1 MTGIHFCILEAVLY
15 IIKRQKW
22 IQKKSEGSVTLYY
35 ELYLDSL
42 FFTDFIMNFYL
53 LGLTNRIRGRSATRL
68 RRFAGAAYGAGIYC
82 MIFLLPSGWPVGKIL
97 AGLIVSGVG
106 MAVITFQAKAPVQ
119 IGKTL
124 LVMAG
129 AAFFLGGIYFFLR
142 DRIPV
147 FKEEGV
153 LKGVVL
159 GGVAYG
165 AGCFLLEKGKRKISP
180 ECSVILQGVT
190 GNITVEALLDTGNS
204 LTEPV
209 SGRPVSILDEK
220 MLLDVFDGQLPE
232 YYRVVPF
239 ASIGKKKGLL
249 KCFEIPKIWVTY
261 QENERVYEKVL
272 VACSEEFAP
281 KEGFRMLL
289 NPRLIKN
296 QEEKNDD
303 I

>member
-1 MTGIHFCILEAVLY
+1 M
-15 IIKRQKW
+15 
-22 IQKKSEGSVTLYY
+22 YY

-42 FFTDFIMNFYL
+42 FFADFIMNFYL

-82 MIFLLPSGWPVGKIL
+82 MIFFLPPGWAVGKIL
-97 AGLIVSGVG
+97 AGLVLSGVG
-106 MAVITFQAKAPVQ
+106 MTVITFPAKSPSQ
-119 IGKTL
+119 IGKTIL
-124 LVMAG
+124 TMAG
-129 AAFFLGGIYFFLR
+129 AAFFMGGIYLFLK
-142 DRIPV
+142 DRVCV
-147 FKEEGV
+147 FKEGGI

-159 GGVAYG
+159 GGAAYG
-165 AGCFLLEKGKRKISP
+165 AGCFLLEKSKRKISP
-180 ECSVILQGVT
+180 ECSVILQGT
-190 GNITVEALLDTGNS
+190 KGNITVEALLDTGNS

-220 MLLDVFDGQLPE
+220 TLQDLFGGQLPE